1 MARARNSP
9 LVSGAGMNRSMLR
22 QLSAFVP
29 LAMSFAALLLVI
41 YQLITSSN
49 SMGAEADASKSVFQL
64 LIVGQAPFAAYFAV
78 KWMPRA
84 PGDAMLILALQA
96 AAAVAAL
103 APTMFFGV

>member
-1 MARARNSP
+1 
-9 LVSGAGMNRSMLR
+9 MNRSMLR
-22 QLSAFVP
+22 QMSALVP
-29 LAMSFAALLLVI
+29 LAMSLAALLLVI
-41 YQLITSSN
+41 YQLIISAHSS
-49 SMGAEADASKSVFQL
+49 GAEADAVASVFQL

-103 APTMFFGV
+103 APMMFFGL